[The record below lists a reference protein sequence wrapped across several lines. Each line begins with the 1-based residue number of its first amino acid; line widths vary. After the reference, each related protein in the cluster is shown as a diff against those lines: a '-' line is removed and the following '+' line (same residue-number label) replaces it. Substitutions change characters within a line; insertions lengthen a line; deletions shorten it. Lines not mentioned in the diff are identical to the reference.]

1 MQTGG
6 GEPRVQLANILAAT
20 DFSTASHA
28 AAQYAISLAR
38 HYGATLYLVHIASP
52 DASQPEVDEAWR
64 EGHRLTTD
72 LLVSG
77 HLRGI
82 PHRLMVRQG
91 DIWEGLAPVVRE
103 NAVDL
108 IVVGTRGRSGLS
120 KMLLGSVAERI
131 FRQATCPVL
140 TVGPN
145 TTGPDF
151 VRESNREPGLRRM
164 LYATDFTAHSLHA
177 APYALSLALQYRA
190 HLVVLHVIQETAAD
204 SPLQKGRLLDEAKC
218 RLRELIPAGSNLE
231 FEPEFIVG
239 FGTPAARI
247 LDVAVE
253 KVPDVI
259 VLGVTH
265 PLPSGVF
272 AGRRWTT
279 ASEVAAKAAC
289 PVLTIRA
296 T

>member
-1 MQTGG
+1 MQTGS
-6 GEPRVQLANILAAT
+6 GEPRVKLANILAAT
-20 DFSTASHA
+20 DFSTASHSA
-28 AAQYAISLAR
+28 VLHAISLAR
-38 HYGATLYLVHIASP
+38 HYGATLYLVHIAGS
-52 DASQPEVDEAWR
+52 DASRREVDEAWR

-82 PHRLMVRQG
+82 SHKLIVRQG
-91 DIWEGLAPVVRE
+91 DIWEGLAPVVEE
-103 NAVDL
+103 NTVDL
-108 IVVGTRGRSGLS
+108 VVVGTRGRSGLS

-145 TTGPDF
+145 ATGPDF
-151 VRESNREPGLRRM
+151 AGESNREPGLRRM

-177 APYALSLALQYRA
+177 APYALSLTQHYQA
-190 HLVVLHVIQETAAD
+190 HLIVLHVIQDTAAA
-204 SPLQKGRLLDEAKC
+204 SPLQKSRLLDEAKC
-218 RLRELIPAGSNLE
+218 RLRELISALSPMQ

-239 FGTPAARI
+239 FGTPAPRI

-253 KVPDVI
+253 KLPDVI

-265 PLPSGVF
+265 PLPSGVL